1 MWFAYV
7 DESFNR
13 SQHWVAALLV
23 QHTRVNETAR
33 ALRNVVDHA
42 SAQFGI
48 DPTAEL
54 HGHDL
59 FHGKGEFAPMKT
71 VPRARIALYASALRT
86 LVDADCWII
95 LRGVSKP
102 GLLRRYGAG
111 HEHPHRIVMTHLLER
126 IDIFCHSTR
135 GDDDHAVVV
144 ADEHHE
150 TQSALLR
157 DLVTYQ
163 DRGTWGYLARRIHR
177 VVDTIHFVN
186 SRTNPLV
193 QGADLI
199 AFLTLRAKTV
209 HEADARAARATAAVQ
224 AVIQRHTHHEH
235 CWWP

>member
-13 SQHWVAALLV
+13 SQHWVAALLI
-23 QHTRVNETAR
+23 QHLRVNQTAGAMRELVER
-33 ALRNVVDHA
+33 A
-42 SAQFGI
+42 SEQFGI
-48 DPTAEL
+48 DASAEL

-59 FHGKGEFAPMKT
+59 FHGKGEFQPMKEA
-71 VPRARIALYASALRT
+71 PRARIALYAAALRT
-86 LVDADCWII
+86 LTDAECWII

-102 GLLRRYGAG
+102 GLCRRYGTA
-111 HEHPHRIVMTHLLER
+111 HQHPHRIVMTHLLER
-126 IDIFCHSTR
+126 IDMFCQSSR
-135 GDDDHAVVV
+135 GADDHAVVV

-163 DRGTWGYLARRIHR
+163 DRSTWGYLARRINR

-209 HEADARAARATAAVQ
+209 REPHARAARATASVQ
-224 AVIQRHTHHEH
+224 AFIQPHVHHDH